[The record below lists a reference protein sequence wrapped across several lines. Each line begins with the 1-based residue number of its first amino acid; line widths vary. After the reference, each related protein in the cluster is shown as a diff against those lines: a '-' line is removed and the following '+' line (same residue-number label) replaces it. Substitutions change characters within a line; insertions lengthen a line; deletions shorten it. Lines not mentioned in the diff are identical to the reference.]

1 MRAGSL
7 VGALC
12 CFTLAC
18 VSPPSTARRASRS
31 PTIPADATAG
41 LGAVERAMVDA
52 TNRERAA
59 ARLPTLATDL
69 RLVHAAQIQA
79 EQMAQFGV
87 MAHEIPRATYPT
99 LETRLDYVRY
109 PFADAAENVAK
120 NYSSGTTA
128 VAGWMASAPHRANMM
143 APEFTQFGVG
153 YAVSSRGD
161 KYYAAVYGKPR

>member
-31 PTIPADATAG
+31 PLPADGTAV

-87 MAHEIPRATYPT
+87 MAHELPRATYPT

-109 PFADAAENVAK
+109 SFADAAENVAK
-120 NYSSGTTA
+120 NYSSGST
-128 VAGWMASAPHRANMM
+128 VVSGWMASAPHRTNMM
-143 APEFTQFGVG
+143 APEFTQVGVG
-153 YAVSSRGD
+153 YKVSSKGD
-161 KYYAAVYGKPR
+161 KYYVAVYGRPR